1 MGKKKET
8 LREAAKAQV
17 KGLGWGA
24 LLEGVPSVKELEETS
39 PIKAPEVTPPKAVPP
54 LKQEKTFERR
64 RKTRGVPQ
72 EGIPP
77 EGIPSQGIPSQ
88 GIPFRG
94 IPSQGTLPRHAPAA
108 REPVKLSL
116 GKRPR
121 PNANFY
127 QVDNDV
133 DDKLAPLQTPF
144 EHIVYRR
151 LWRDSFGSKECKN
164 YCRAGYSYLLKH
176 TPLKSKNAV
185 IAAVKGLLAKKH
197 IIRILDEDYV
207 SEGTL
212 FRILRPEEILKG
224 VTSEGIPLEGIPP
237 QGIPLQDIVF
247 ADGIPSEGIPPEG
260 TPSNSLKNKEILGIP
275 SEGIPPQGTNIKQI
289 QNKDIKTLSL
299 EGLVDKFYNLL
310 NQKPSHEKR
319 ERGIKEAKKLIQEGF
334 SLEDLDYAILWV
346 VRTYPDT
353 GSFDR
358 IPHFIDQALK
368 DREEEKKALEAQRRL
383 KVEEERRR
391 AEEQQIEQ
399 ERKRIEEVK
408 ASLPSEKLEEL
419 RQEALELLER
429 EKVNVELGRE
439 TLLRLKMDEL
449 VTAKYL
455 ARSSGSHT

>member
-8 LREAAKAQV
+8 LKEAAKAQV

-39 PIKAPEVTPPKAVPP
+39 PIKAPEVTPPKAVSP
-54 LKQEKTFERR
+54 LKQEKAFERR

-77 EGIPSQGIPSQ
+77 EGISSQGIPSQ
-88 GIPFRG
+88 GIPSRG
-94 IPSQGTLPRHAPAA
+94 IPPPHAPAA

-116 GKRPR
+116 GRRPR
-121 PNANFY
+121 LNANFY

-133 DDKLAPLQTPF
+133 DDKLAPLQMPF
-144 EHIVYRR
+144 EYIVYRR

-185 IAAVKGLLAKKH
+185 IAAVKGLLTKKH

-247 ADGIPSEGIPPEG
+247 AEGIPPEG
-260 TPSNSLKNKEILGIP
+260 IPPEGIPSNSLKNKEILGIP
-275 SEGIPPQGTNIKQI
+275 PEGIPPQDTNIKQI
-289 QNKDIKTLSL
+289 QNKDLKTLSL

-383 KVEEERRR
+383 RVEEEQRK
-391 AEEQQIEQ
+391 AEERRIER

-408 ASLPSEKLEEL
+408 ASLPLEELEEL

-429 EKVNVELGRE
+429 EKVNLELGRE
-439 TLLRLKMDEL
+439 TLLRLKVDEL

-455 ARSSGSHT
+455 SQSSAS

>member
-8 LREAAKAQV
+8 LKEAAKAQV

-24 LLEGVPSVKELEETS
+24 LLEGVPSVEE
-39 PIKAPEVTPPKAVPP
+39 I
-54 LKQEKTFERR
+54 EKM
-64 RKTRGVPQ
+64 RGIPQ
-72 EGIPP
+72 EGIPSEGIP
-77 EGIPSQGIPSQ
+77 YPAIPQQGIPSQGIPSQ
-88 GIPFRG
+88 DIP
-94 IPSQGTLPRHAPAA
+94 PLQAPAQA
-108 REPVKLSL
+108 TLTKLAL
-116 GKRPR
+116 GRCPR

-176 TPLKSKNAV
+176 TSLKSKNAV

-197 IIRILDEDYV
+197 IIRILDEDYM

-224 VTSEGIPLEGIPP
+224 ITADGIPLEGIPS
-237 QGIPLQDIVF
+237 QGIPLKDIVF
-247 ADGIPSEGIPPEG
+247 TDAIPSEGIPPEG
-260 TPSNSLKNKEILGIP
+260 TPNNSLKNKEISGIP

-289 QNKDIKTLSL
+289 QNRYIKTLSL

-310 NQKPSHEKR
+310 SQKPSQKKR
-319 ERGIKEAKKLIQEGF
+319 ERGIKEAKKLIREGF
-334 SLEDLDYAILWV
+334 SLEDLDYTISWV
-346 VRTYPDT
+346 VQTYPDT

-368 DREEEKKALEAQRRL
+368 DREKEREALEVQHRL

-391 AEEQQIEQ
+391 AEEQQIER

-408 ASLPSEKLEEL
+408 ASLPPEKLEEL

-429 EKVNVELGRE
+429 EKVNLELGRE
-439 TLLRLKMDEL
+439 TLLRLKVDEL
-449 VTAKYL
+449 ITAKYL
-455 ARSSGSHT
+455 SQSSAS